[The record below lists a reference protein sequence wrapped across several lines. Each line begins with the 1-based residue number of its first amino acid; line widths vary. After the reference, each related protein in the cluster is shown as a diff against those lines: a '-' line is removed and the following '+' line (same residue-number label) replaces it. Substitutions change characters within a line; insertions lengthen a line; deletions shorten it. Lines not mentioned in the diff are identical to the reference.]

1 MAALGG
7 MGFGMDRS
15 PGSGVVLAFLAFAAY
30 AFSDASVKLLAGHP
44 GPYEAVFFGAVIS
57 AAAVPF
63 VRRPGER
70 FGDIFRARHRVMW
83 VLRAVAVVICS
94 IGGVTAFTH
103 LSMAEAFSLIFLM
116 PIFVTILS
124 VVFLKESVGWRRW
137 LAVVM
142 GFVGVL
148 VVLRPGIRA
157 LNIGHVGA
165 VVCGVTAAVTV
176 VLMRAQGRSETRISL
191 YGAGLIGSVV
201 GAFPLM
207 LTGFVWPS
215 AWEWGCLLGYG
226 LLMALGNVLVIL
238 ASARAPATLVASTQ
252 YSQMLWA
259 LLLGAV
265 VFHSALDWPMA
276 LGAAIIICSGVFTFM
291 RETVR
296 QPRGWQEAQPTL
308 PP

>member
-1 MAALGG
+1 
-7 MGFGMDRS
+7 
-15 PGSGVVLAFLAFAAY
+15 
-30 AFSDASVKLLAGHP
+30 
-44 GPYEAVFFGAVIS
+44 
-57 AAAVPF
+57 
-63 VRRPGER
+63 
-70 FGDIFRARHRVMW
+70 
-83 VLRAVAVVICS
+83 
-94 IGGVTAFTH
+94 
-103 LSMAEAFSLIFLM
+103 
-116 PIFVTILS
+116 
-124 VVFLKESVGWRRW
+124 
-137 LAVVM
+137 M